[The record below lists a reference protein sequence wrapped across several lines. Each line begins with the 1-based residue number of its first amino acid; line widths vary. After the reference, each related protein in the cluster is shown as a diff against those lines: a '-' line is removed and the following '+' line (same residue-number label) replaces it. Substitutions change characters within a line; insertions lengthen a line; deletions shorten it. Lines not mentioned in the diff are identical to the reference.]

1 MDPKRIAEAAS
12 LLAAARRAQTRI
24 DGLPESC
31 RPQSVDDAHA
41 IQDAVTAAL
50 GIDVL
55 AYKANAPVSGD
66 PGSPGLRAPIYAP
79 FVRTSPGRVPTTE
92 APQCGVEGEVAFRF
106 RHDLPP
112 RAGAY
117 MREEVAAAVDASA
130 AIEVV
135 SSRFT
140 DPTAMTANDRL
151 ADAIS
156 NGGFVYGRTIADWQG
171 LDLGRLK
178 VRLTVN
184 GETVVEQAGGHPIGD
199 PLAVAVALVEML
211 RTGVGVKAGQF
222 VTCGSYTGL
231 RYIKPGDTCG
241 VSFEGLGAA
250 EMQFVP

>member
-12 LLAAARRAQTRI
+12 LLAAARRAQKRI
-24 DGLPESC
+24 DGLPEAC
-31 RPQSVDDAHA
+31 RPQSVDEAHA

-50 GIDVL
+50 GVDVL
-55 AYKANAPVSGD
+55 AYKANAPTA
-66 PGSPGLRAPIYAP
+66 GSPGLRAPIYASL
-79 FVRTSPGRVPTTE
+79 VRISPGRVPTAE

-112 RAGAY
+112 RATAY
-117 MREEVAAAVDASA
+117 TREEVAAAVDACA

-135 SSRFT
+135 SSRFA

-156 NGGFVYGRTIADWQG
+156 NGGFVYGRVVADWRG
-171 LDLGRLK
+171 LDLGRIK

-199 PLAVAVALVEML
+199 PLTVAVALVETL
-211 RTGVGVKAGQF
+211 RAGVGVKAGQF
-222 VTCGSYTGL
+222 ATCGSYTGL